1 MRTER
6 KIAAAAAAAAAFL
19 LLATAGCGVDD
30 DAPVLGRLPPTV
42 TITEVHVHGSTSPTP
57 SASDPAVNFG
67 VPTTDPAVT
76 LVSPNL
82 SDNFE
87 IEFVR
92 GTGGTQ
98 SAILQDTSSGQNLIN
113 ITVSDQ

>member
-6 KIAAAAAAAAAFL
+6 LIAAAAAAIL
-19 LLATAGCGVDD
+19 LLATGGCGVDD

-42 TITEVHVHGSTSPTP
+42 TITEVHVHGSTSPGPTVDFGV
-57 SASDPAVNFG
+57 STSDPTRVM
-67 VPTTDPAVT
+67 
-76 LVSPNL
+76 LVSPSL

-92 GTGGTQ
+92 CTGGTQ
-98 SAILQDTSSGQNLIN
+98 RATLQDNTGPTNLII

>member
-6 KIAAAAAAAAAFL
+6 LIAAAAAAIL
-19 LLATAGCGVDD
+19 LLATGGCGVDD

-42 TITEVHVHGSTSPTP
+42 TITEVHVHGSTSPGPTV
-57 SASDPAVNFG
+57 DFG
-67 VPTTDPAVT
+67 VSTSDPAVT
-76 LVSPNL
+76 LVSPSL

-98 SAILQDTSSGQNLIN
+98 SATLQDTTGPTNLII

>member
-6 KIAAAAAAAAAFL
+6 LIAAAAAAIL
-19 LLATAGCGVDD
+19 LLATTGCGVDD

-42 TITEVHVHGSTSPTP
+42 TITEVHVHGSTSPSPPGPTV
-57 SASDPAVNFG
+57 DFG
-67 VPTTDPAVT
+67 VSTSDPAVT
-76 LVSPNL
+76 LVSPSL

-87 IEFVR
+87 IKFVR

-98 SAILQDTSSGQNLIN
+98 SATLQDTTGPTNLII

>member
-6 KIAAAAAAAAAFL
+6 KIAAAAAAAFL

-42 TITEVHVHGSTSPTP
+42 TITEVHVHGSTSPSPPGPTV
-57 SASDPAVNFG
+57 DFG
-67 VPTTDPAVT
+67 VSTTDPAVT
-76 LVSPNL
+76 LVSPSL

-92 GTGGTQ
+92 GTGGAQ
-98 SAILQDTSSGQNLIN
+98 SATLQDTSSGQNLIN
-113 ITVSDQ
+113 ITVDDQ